1 MNYLG
6 IIGILQTMKRRWIYW
21 LLIAAFVWIVA
32 SRFGEITEL
41 SATLSRGHFQWLLV
55 AVGLQILHYV
65 ISSASYRTA
74 FSTVGVESR
83 VRELFPLLFGA
94 MFVNVVAPTGGAS
107 GAALFVDHAARKG
120 QSPSRA
126 AAGILLQLIVSL
138 MAFTVLLAAGMAYL
152 GVMNRLES
160 YQLGAA
166 GILVFTVGLATGLLI
181 LAGRHP
187 DALKRL
193 LAWIQ
198 RSLNGIMQKI
208 RRATLI
214 SDEWVDKQG
223 ADFIEAATAITT
235 NPRGLIITLAMLLLA
250 YVINIAGMY
259 TLFLAFN
266 QVVPIGS
273 LVAGY
278 TIGILFLIVSFTPQ
292 GIGVVEGIM
301 PMVFSSLGVPN
312 VAATLTVLA
321 FRGLSLWL
329 PLVIGFL
336 LLRWTGVFKNKA

>member
-1 MNYLG
+1 
-6 IIGILQTMKRRWIYW
+6 MKRRWIYW
-21 LLIAAFVWIVA
+21 LLIAAFIWIVA

-41 SATLSRGHFQWLLV
+41 SATLAKGHYQWLLV

-65 ISSASYRTA
+65 VSSASYRTA

-83 VRELFPLLFGA
+83 VRDLFPLLFGA

-107 GAALFVDHAARKG
+107 GAALIVDHTARRG

-138 MAFTVLLAAGMAYL
+138 MAFTLILIAGLTYL
-152 GVMNRLES
+152 GMMKHLES
-160 YQLGAA
+160 YELGAA
-166 GILVFTVGLATGLLI
+166 GILVFTVVLAAGILM
-181 LAGRHP
+181 LAGRYP
-187 DALKRL
+187 EVLKRL

-198 RSLNGIMQKI
+198 RSLNGLVQKV
-208 RRATLI
+208 RNVTLI
-214 SDEWVDKQG
+214 SDEWVEKQG
-223 ADFIEAATAITT
+223 SDFIEAASAITT
-235 NPRGLIITLAMLLLA
+235 NPRGMIITLGMLLLA

-301 PMVFSSLGVPN
+301 PLVFSSLGVPN
-312 VAATLTVLA
+312 VPATLTVLA

-336 LLRWTGVFKNKA
+336 LLRWTGVFKNKT

>member
-1 MNYLG
+1 
-6 IIGILQTMKRRWIYW
+6 MKRRWLYW
-21 LLIAAFVWIVA
+21 LLIAVFIWFVA

-41 SATLSRGHFQWLLV
+41 SATLAKGHFQWLLV
-55 AVGLQILHYV
+55 AIALQILHYV
-65 ISSASYRTA
+65 VSSASYRSA

-83 VRELFPLLFGA
+83 VRDLFPLLFGA

-107 GAALFVDHAARKG
+107 GAALFVDHAARRG

-138 MAFTVLLAAGMAYL
+138 MAFTVILAAGMTYL
-152 GVMNRLES
+152 GVTKHLET

-166 GILVFTVGLATGLLI
+166 GILVFTVALASGVLI
-181 LAGRHP
+181 LAGRYP

-193 LAWIQ
+193 LAWVQ
-198 RSLNGIMQKI
+198 YSLNGLVQKV
-208 RRATLI
+208 RHVTLI
-214 SDEWVDKQG
+214 SDEWVEKQG
-223 ADFIEAATAITT
+223 ADFIEAASAITT
-235 NPRGLIITLAMLLLA
+235 HPRGMIITLFMLILA

-278 TIGILFLIVSFTPQ
+278 TVGILFLIVSFTPQ

-312 VAATLTVLA
+312 LPATLTVLA

-329 PLVIGFL
+329 PLLIGFL
-336 LLRWTGVFKNKA
+336 LLRWTGVFKSKA

>member
-1 MNYLG
+1 
-6 IIGILQTMKRRWIYW
+6 MKRRWLYW
-21 LLIAAFVWIVA
+21 LLIAVFIWIVA

-41 SATLSRGHFQWLLV
+41 SATLAKGHFQWLLV
-55 AVGLQILHYV
+55 AVALQILHYV
-65 ISSASYRTA
+65 VSSASYRSA

-83 VRELFPLLFGA
+83 VRDLFPLLFGA
-94 MFVNVVAPTGGAS
+94 MFVNVIAPTGGAS
-107 GAALFVDHAARKG
+107 GAALFVDHAARRG

-126 AAGILLQLIVSL
+126 AVGILLQLIISL
-138 MAFTVLLAAGMAYL
+138 MAFTVILAAGMTYL
-152 GVMNRLES
+152 GVTKHLET

-166 GILVFTVGLATGLLI
+166 GILVFTVALASGLLI
-181 LAGRHP
+181 LAGRYP
-187 DALKRL
+187 DALKKL

-198 RSLNGIMQKI
+198 HSLNGLVQKVRHVTFI
-208 RRATLI
+208 P
-214 SDEWVDKQG
+214 DEWVEKQG
-223 ADFIEAATAITT
+223 ADFIEAASAITT
-235 NPRGLIITLAMLLLA
+235 HPRGMMITLCMLILA

-278 TIGILFLIVSFTPQ
+278 TVGILFLIVSFTPQ

-312 VAATLTVLA
+312 VPATLTVLA

-336 LLRWTGVFKNKA
+336 LLRWTGVFKSKA